1 VVCINSANKITDH
14 YDLLIVDEAHRSLSP
29 QFRKMYDSISYD
41 YLLTLTATLPNNP
54 EYKEF
59 LHSVSPIVYT
69 KTVEDALE
77 ADAISPFRIY
87 NLEIGMDKKSESKYK
102 AFNQMFMEAN
112 LKLFRLK
119 KQLGLEGSPFDI
131 AKQYSNSEED
141 SELVKTSK
149 KFWGGMTL
157 RKRVLY
163 ENLEKVK
170 IAVQIVRKFPDL
182 KWIVF
187 FKTIKQA
194 ELFASHTGA
203 YIYHS
208 EMNSLERKTVL
219 DSYSASK
226 VGIMSCVDALGEGV
240 DISNIDAGIL
250 ASGTSV
256 PLSFIQNLGRVT
268 RKKEGKQA
276 LFINLHT
283 KDTNEKTWVTSRI

>member
-1 VVCINSANKITDH
+1 
-14 YDLLIVDEAHRSLSP
+14 
-29 QFRKMYDSISYD
+29 MYDSISYE

-59 LHSVSPIVYT
+59 LHSKSPIVYT

-87 NLEIGMDKKSESKYK
+87 NLEIGMDKKSEAKYK

-170 IAVQIVRKFPDL
+170 TAVQIVRKFPDL
-182 KWIVF
+182 K
-187 FKTIKQA
+187 
-194 ELFASHTGA
+194 
-203 YIYHS
+203 
-208 EMNSLERKTVL
+208 
-219 DSYSASK
+219 
-226 VGIMSCVDALGEGV
+226 
-240 DISNIDAGIL
+240 
-250 ASGTSV
+250 
-256 PLSFIQNLGRVT
+256 
-268 RKKEGKQA
+268 
-276 LFINLHT
+276 
-283 KDTNEKTWVTSRI
+283 